1 MKVLLAPDK
10 FKGALSAAAVSQALA
25 KGVKEAG
32 DHAVT
37 ALPMADGGE
46 GTMAVMV
53 QSYGGTYYSARV
65 HDPLMRPV
73 EAFFALLGDGRT
85 AYVEMA
91 EASGAAR
98 LSEEELN
105 CYHTTSYGTGELI
118 QAALNK
124 GVSALML
131 GLGGSATSDGGAGMA
146 AALGAQFQQEEGLIE
161 APSGKDLRSLTQVNR
176 ANLDAR
182 LRDISLTVLCDV
194 QHPLLGPEGAAR
206 TFAPQKGAGSSTV
219 EALEEGLQHLSD
231 LIQREETIDPQSE
244 GSGAAGGMGFG
255 GKAFL
260 GGALE
265 MGIEA
270 VINATGFREQAP
282 FQDLMITG
290 EGKLDPTTARGKVVG
305 GVAREARQHQVPV
318 AVLCGQVEGD
328 PSALQQ
334 LGITFSQSIL
344 TGPLSQE
351 EAMAYT
357 SAHLTR
363 AASSLTTL
371 LATALEQENGRGTSQ
386 PAAE

>member
-32 DHAVT
+32 HHTVSE
-37 ALPMADGGE
+37 LPMADGGE

-53 QSYGGTYYSARV
+53 RAYGGSYHSATV

-73 EAFFALLGDGRT
+73 EASFAMLGDGHT
-85 AYVEMA
+85 AYIEMA

-98 LSEEELN
+98 LSQEELN

-124 GVSALML
+124 GPSALML

-146 AALGAQFQQEEGLIE
+146 AALGAQFQQEEGPVE
-161 APSGKDLRSLTQVNR
+161 APSGQDLRSLTR
-176 ANLDAR
+176 IDLANLDTR
-182 LRDISLTVLCDV
+182 LKDTSLTILCDV
-194 QHPLLGPEGAAR
+194 LNPLLGAEGAAR
-206 TFAPQKGAGSSTV
+206 TFAPQKGADPSAV
-219 EALEEGLQHLSD
+219 EALESGLQHLSN
-231 LIQREETIDPQSE
+231 LIQQEKAIDPQT
-244 GSGAAGGMGFG
+244 GGCGAAGGIGFG

-260 GGALE
+260 GGTLA
-265 MGIEA
+265 MGIDA

-282 FQDLMITG
+282 YQDLIITG
-290 EGKLDPTTARGKVVG
+290 EGKLDATTARGKVVG

-318 AVLCGQVEGD
+318 AALCGQVEGE

-344 TGPLSQE
+344 TRPLSEE

-363 AASSLTTL
+363 AATSLATL
-371 LATALEQENGRGTSQ
+371 LAKASGQETG
-386 PAAE
+386 